1 MSVDS
6 TYKLLEY
13 INKVA
18 REPIVLD
25 GKPFGVLPPT
35 SIRLNESFF
44 VKDDCKMCGK
54 CCPWETNAW
63 TQEGMNRILKANPE
77 DFLVWGLS
85 FEVVGELET
94 LIQEEHNTINGK
106 DVVF

>member
-44 VKDDCKMCGK
+44 VKDDCKM
-54 CCPWETNAW
+54 
-63 TQEGMNRILKANPE
+63 
-77 DFLVWGLS
+77 
-85 FEVVGELET
+85 
-94 LIQEEHNTINGK
+94 
-106 DVVF
+106 